1 MSGYPRFKLFRL
13 GQTKFLGATIDGS
26 DVTASI
32 GWVVVEYVMEKLLN
46 SVSLEWCGIGF
57 KSHDNR

>member
-1 MSGYPRFKLFRL
+1 M
-13 GQTKFLGATIDGS
+13 
-26 DVTASI
+26 SI